1 MAHPFGK
8 LSLELYDIY
17 KVTQNIADKL
27 QMDLRLK
34 VKKKKIKLLEENS
47 GRYFY
52 IISGKE
58 FLRFKESPKEKGK

>member
-34 VKKKKIKLLEENS
+34 VKKKKNQTIRRKF
-47 GRYFY
+47 RK
-52 IISGKE
+52 I
-58 FLRFKESPKEKGK
+58 FLYHIRKRILKIQRKHKRER

>member
-8 LSLELYDIY
+8 LSLELYGIY

-34 VKKKKIKLLEENS
+34 VKKKIKLLEENS

-58 FLRFKESPKEKGK
+58 FLRFKESTKEKGK

>member
-8 LSLELYDIY
+8 LSLELYGIY

-58 FLRFKESPKEKGK
+58 FLRFKESTKEKGK

>member
-17 KVTQNIADKL
+17 KITQNIADKL

-34 VKKKKIKLLEENS
+34 VKKKIKLLEENS

-58 FLRFKESPKEKGK
+58 FLRFKESTKEKGK

>member
-34 VKKKKIKLLEENS
+34 VKKKKLN
-47 GRYFY
+47 Y
-52 IISGKE
+52 
-58 FLRFKESPKEKGK
+58 